1 VPRGGAVTLG
11 DLAAPQGKLH
21 LTILCQ
27 SCGREG
33 RYGVD
38 RLLETLGD
46 IGLPDLLAQLTQ
58 DCGKHQNVAIHDRCL
73 AVFVW

>member
-1 VPRGGAVTLG
+1 VARSGAVTLG
-11 DLAAPQGKLH
+11 DLAAPDGQLH

-27 SCGREG
+27 PCGREG
-33 RYGVD
+33 RYSVD
-38 RLLETLGD
+38 RLLETVGD
-46 IGLPDLLAQLTQ
+46 IGLPDLLAHLTQ

>member
-1 VPRGGAVTLG
+1 MARSGAVTLG
-11 DLAAPQGKLH
+11 DLAASEGKLH

-27 SCGREG
+27 PCGREG
-33 RYGVD
+33 LYGVD
-38 RLLETLGD
+38 RLLETVGD

-58 DCGKHQNVAIHDRCL
+58 DCSKHQNVAVHDRCL